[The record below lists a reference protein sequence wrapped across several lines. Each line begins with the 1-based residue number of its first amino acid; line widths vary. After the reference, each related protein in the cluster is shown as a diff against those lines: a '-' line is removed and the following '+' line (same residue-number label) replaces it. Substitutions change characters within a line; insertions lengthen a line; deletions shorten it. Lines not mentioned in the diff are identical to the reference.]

1 MYTLYKPINPAFS
14 LQSFFPETLFSVR
27 AVLLGLVYLGLSVGN
42 ATANTLDDLRFS
54 ALPGD
59 RFEVRMQFS
68 GQPPEP
74 SGYTIEQP
82 ARIVLDFPGVQS
94 GLEKNRFPLS
104 LANAKSAMILEGD
117 GRTRLILNLTELAS
131 YHSRTEGDSTYII
144 EVGGQ
149 RTVGGATEESAMASA
164 LPSSVFP
171 STAAADSSVSKS
183 GVSQSTRRV
192 PSQQEIQITNIDFR
206 RGEAGEGKVI
216 ISLSD
221 PRVNID
227 MQESGGAIEL
237 NIEGAR
243 IPGNLANR
251 YDVVDFATPVKFV
264 DADNQASGAQIRVEA
279 SGQYDYLAYQ
289 TDKQYIISVKPL
301 TPQDI
306 EQRESRF
313 AYSGERISLNFQ
325 DIEVRAVL
333 QIIAEFTNLNLVTSD
348 SVSGSIALRLDN
360 VPWDQALDLVLK
372 TKGLDKRQVGN
383 VLMVAPAAEIAER
396 ERQELETEKQLQ
408 ELAPLSTEYIRI
420 RYANARELFNLFGGS
435 GAGGSSG
442 GGGAGSSGKTT
453 GSILSERGRAI
464 VDERTNSIIL
474 TDTDEKI
481 AQFRRLVDQIDI
493 PIRQVMIEA
502 RIVIANTD
510 FRKDLGIRW
519 GGIAADMHNGDLI
532 GAGGSIDSLDSEPG
546 SPAEFFFA
554 GGTTD
559 LEEDMIVDLGVTNP
573 AGSIAFDIISDNV
586 LLDLELSA
594 LEDSGQAEIV
604 SQPKVITGDKQQA
617 TIENGTEVPYQ
628 EASASGATSTSFK
641 EAVLKLDVTP
651 QITPDNNIIMDLV
664 INQDSIGEIDLA
676 SGIPTIDV
684 TQIQTQVLVADGETV
699 VLGGIYQ
706 TEQQSGVTKV
716 PFFGDIPYV
725 GRLFKQTVDRQNK
738 RELLIFITPKI
749 MSETLVK

>member
-1 MYTLYKPINPAFS
+1 MLIPYNQINLAFS
-14 LQSFFPETLFSVR
+14 LKKI
-27 AVLLGLVYLGLSVGN
+27 LLGSVLCLGLHTGYVV
-42 ATANTLDDLRFS
+42 ANTLDDLTFS

-68 GQPPEP
+68 EAPPKPE
-74 SGYTIEQP
+74 GYTIEQP
-82 ARIVLDFPGVQS
+82 ARIVLDFPGVNS
-94 GLEKNRFPLS
+94 GLTENRFPLS
-104 LANAKSAMILEGD
+104 MVNAKSAMVLEGD
-117 GRTRLILNLTELAS
+117 GRTRLILNLAEIAP
-131 YHSRTEGDSTYII
+131 YRSRTEGDNTYII
-144 EVGGQ
+144 EVGSEQTAGS
-149 RTVGGATEESAMASA
+149 ATTGSTIEPPVSSAM
-164 LPSSVFP
+164 V
-171 STAAADSSVSKS
+171 ADAGS
-183 GVSQSTRRV
+183 GGKVKAGSRQS
-192 PSQQEIQITNIDFR
+192 PSQAQTQITEIDFR
-206 RGEAGEGKVI
+206 RGDAGEGRVI
-216 ISLSD
+216 IGLSN
-221 PRVNID
+221 PRVSID

-237 NIEGAR
+237 NFEGAR
-243 IPGNLANR
+243 IPGDLANR

-279 SGQYDYLAYQ
+279 SGEYDYLAYQ

-301 TPQDI
+301 SPREI
-306 EQRESRF
+306 EQRENRF
-313 AYSGERISLNFQ
+313 DYSGERISLNFQ

-333 QIIAEFTNLNLVTSD
+333 QMIAEFTDLNLVTSD
-348 SVSGSIALRLDN
+348 SVSGNVALRLDN

-408 ELAPLSTEYIRI
+408 ELAPLRTEYIRV
-420 RYANARELFNLFGGS
+420 RYANARELFDLFG
-435 GAGGSSG
+435 ASSG
-442 GGGAGSSGKTT
+442 GGGSQGGGGGGST
-453 GSILSERGRAI
+453 GSILSERGQAI

-474 TDTDEKI
+474 TDTEEKI
-481 AQFRRLVDQIDI
+481 AQFRQLVDQVDI

-510 FRKDLGIRW
+510 FRKDMGIRW
-519 GGIAADMHNGDLI
+519 GGIAAGTHNGNRID
-532 GAGGSIDSLDSEPG
+532 AGGSIDSLDAEPG
-546 SPAEFFFA
+546 SPSQFFFG

-559 LEEDMIVDLGVTNP
+559 LEEDMIVDLGVVNP

-594 LEDSGQAEIV
+594 LQDSGQAEIV

-617 TIENGTEVPYQ
+617 TIESGTEVPYQ

-651 QITPDNNIIMDLV
+651 QITPDNNIIMDLI

-684 TQIQTQVLVADGETV
+684 TEIQTQVLVADGETV

-716 PFFGDIPYV
+716 PFFGDIPYL

-738 RELLIFITPKI
+738 RELLIFITPRI
-749 MSETLVK
+749 MADTLVQ